1 MFATT
6 QGTDRGGPRPLAM
19 PASIAV
25 RRRSAA
31 SFKKACSS
39 GKPRVTMG
47 PSTATGRQ
55 ATMRGFV
62 GGWADR
68 FATTVGHAARSWSS
82 SEPAGADGASDPDPA
97 GAGTGSVGVAG
108 VRVAFASL
116 GGGGTG
122 VADDPAGGSSALG
135 AGRSGA
141 RSTAGRDGVV
151 LLGDATGGGARSCP
165 WRGRA
170 GWATSPARG

>member
-1 MFATT
+1 MLATT
-6 QGTDRGGPRPLAM
+6 QRTDTGWPRTLAM

-68 FATTVGHAARSWSS
+68 VATTVGHAARSWSR

-108 VRVAFASL
+108 VGVAFASL
-116 GGGGTG
+116 GGGGT

-135 AGRSGA
+135 AGRDGA
-141 RSTAGRDGVV
+141 ASTAGRVDGVA
-151 LLGDATGGGARSCP
+151 LLGG
-165 WRGRA
+165 
-170 GWATSPARG
+170 